1 MGTDALLTT
10 ILRGNFPN
18 NFCFQ
23 RSNFFCQLGT
33 NYKFSSVTAYCIRA
47 LLRYVLPSFLVFL
60 LFWVQCNFILFSFLE
75 LLMLVL
81 SMTSNIVMYSFPN
94 EQFFTDSCKCCRDE
108 TFPFVDILASTSIT
122 HKKTHRGTFQRIRKL
137 SLSNCRRCSSSKF
150 TQLRKS

>member
-47 LLRYVLPSFLVFL
+47 LLRYVQPSFLVFL

-108 TFPFVDILASTSIT
+108 TFPFRGHSCFNKYNSQENPQGNFSTY
-122 HKKTHRGTFQRIRKL
+122 KKT
-137 SLSNCRRCSSSKF
+137 
-150 TQLRKS
+150 